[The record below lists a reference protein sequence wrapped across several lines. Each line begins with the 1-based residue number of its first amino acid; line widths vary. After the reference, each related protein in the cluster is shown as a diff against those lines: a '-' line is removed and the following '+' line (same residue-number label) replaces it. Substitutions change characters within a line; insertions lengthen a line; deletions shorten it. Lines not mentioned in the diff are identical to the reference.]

1 MKNTKKNETKKS
13 PAYVRII
20 AIALVAIM
28 AFSAISIAIT
38 VIAPMFASETEET
51 HEH

>member
-1 MKNTKKNETKKS
+1 MLGISVALSFT
-13 PAYVRII
+13 AVIYVRIL
-20 AIALVAIM
+20 IALVAIM